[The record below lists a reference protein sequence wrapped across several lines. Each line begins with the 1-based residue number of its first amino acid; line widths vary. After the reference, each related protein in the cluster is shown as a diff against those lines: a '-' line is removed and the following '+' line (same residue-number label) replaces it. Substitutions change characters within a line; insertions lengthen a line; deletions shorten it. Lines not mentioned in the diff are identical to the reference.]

1 MYISL
6 AKYITVIVVTQIL
19 QQSLRIDFMLHRGQK
34 MSESILGKLV
44 SA

>member
-19 QQSLRIDFMLHRGQK
+19 KQSLRIDFMLQHGQK
-34 MSESILGKLV
+34 ISESILGKLV